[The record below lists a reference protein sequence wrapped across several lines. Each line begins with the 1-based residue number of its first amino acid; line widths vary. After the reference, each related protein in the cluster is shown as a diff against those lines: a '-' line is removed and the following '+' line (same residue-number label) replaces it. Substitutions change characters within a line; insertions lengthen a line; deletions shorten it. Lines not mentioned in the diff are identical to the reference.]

1 MGEII
6 NEVGQHHTTLI
17 GVISRRAES
26 VKAIVSW
33 WNKGQVGTA
42 INSLNMQND
51 LSLSMDVLSFT
62 LAQNTRVN
70 SLVLDNVTAVMPQII
85 ALTNSKYETH
95 LMAGLMSALN
105 LLRHFAQG
113 MIDLKTAPVQRSVDL
128 AREDR
133 ERKAD
138 ECIN

>member
-1 MGEII
+1 M
-6 NEVGQHHTTLI
+6 
-17 GVISRRAES
+17 
-26 VKAIVSW
+26 KAIVSW

-70 SLVLDNVTAVMPQII
+70 SLVIDNVTAVMPQII

-95 LMAGLMSALN
+95 LVAGLMSALN
-105 LLRHFAQG
+105 LLRHFGQG
-113 MIDLKTAPVQRSVDL
+113 MIELKTAPVQRSVDL

-133 ERKAD
+133 VRKAD